1 MSKIGDQNWDDYI
14 TSREGTI
21 FGDIAR
27 KGDKAIK
34 GEPYLPHRTA
44 KKRKNPVLDNPGQL
58 VSTDSV
64 QPNNPRNNF
73 LPGVDDWFMQHLSQK
88 ARRRIILVL
97 SILGFFSGIGAAPS
111 LGLTVW
117 AGAALGAVAG
127 LIAFKLFIIIVK
139 VTIVLL
145 TLAAIV
151 AFFYALFEILYT

>member
-1 MSKIGDQNWDDYI
+1 MSKIGDQNWDDYM

-34 GEPYLPHRTA
+34 GEPYLPHRNTV
-44 KKRKNPVLDNPGQL
+44 KRKEPFINKTGQL
-58 VSTDSV
+58 EGTYGKK
-64 QPNNPRNNF
+64 PNKPRDHF
-73 LPGVDDWFMQHLSQK
+73 LQGVDDWFMQHLSQK

-97 SILGFFSGIGAAPS
+97 SILGFLTGIGAAPS

-117 AGAALGAVAG
+117 AGASLGAVAG
-127 LIAFKLFIIIVK
+127 LIAFQLFIITVK
-139 VTIVLL
+139 ISIVLL

-151 AFFYALFEILYT
+151 AFFYALIELLYT